1 MENDGDQMPTNANS
15 NRASAPTEKRGP
27 RGKKPPPLTNE
38 QAAIIG
44 ALASLPARARKVL
57 PLTPKQVS
65 ALLAGRAPK
74 TMDKD
79 RRDQRAAIKGG
90 IKVDPTHPMS
100 LPYVPPVGSEREVQY
115 LAQDVLDYLERRAK
129 LVDRSFLKRGSADP
143 AMRGLQSWM
152 SFAGPAETW
161 PFSIQEDG
169 RPLDMAEA
177 IRTGRLTEEAQRLNL
192 REFCDRLADAAS
204 RTGTDRERAEIA
216 RRTPRARAAKRA
228 RQDRWKTPGGPI

>member
-1 MENDGDQMPTNANS
+1 MP
-15 NRASAPTEKRGP
+15 ASANDKAASVATEKRGP

-38 QAAIIG
+38 QAAVIG
-44 ALASLPARARKVL
+44 ALASLPARARKIL

-65 ALLAGRAPK
+65 ALLGGRAPK

-79 RRDQRAAIKGG
+79 RRDQRAAIKDRR
-90 IKVDPTHPMS
+90 KVDPTHPMS

-143 AMRGLQSWM
+143 TMRGLQSWM
-152 SFAGPAETW
+152 SFAPPSETW

-177 IRTGRLTEEAQRLNL
+177 IRTGRLTEQAERLNL
-192 REFCDRLADAAS
+192 REFCDRLAEAAS
-204 RTGTDRERAEIA
+204 RSGTRTERVELDK
-216 RRTPRARAAKRA
+216 RTPRARLSAPERE
-228 RQDRWKTPGGPI
+228 DRWKKPGGPI

>member
-1 MENDGDQMPTNANS
+1 MP
-15 NRASAPTEKRGP
+15 ASANNKPSAESTEKRGP

-65 ALLAGRAPK
+65 ALLGRRAPK

-79 RRDQRAAIKGG
+79 RRDQRAAIKDGR
-90 IKVDPTHPMS
+90 KVDPTHPMS

-152 SFAGPAETW
+152 SFASPSDTW
-161 PFSIQEDG
+161 PFAIQEDG

-177 IRTGRLTEEAQRLNL
+177 IATGRLTQDAERLNL

-204 RTGTDRERAEIA
+204 RSGTRTERAELE
-216 RRTPRARAAKRA
+216 RRTPRARAPEPKREE
-228 RQDRWKTPGGPI
+228 RWKKAGGPI

>member
-1 MENDGDQMPTNANS
+1 MP
-15 NRASAPTEKRGP
+15 ASANDKAAEKRGP
-27 RGKKPPPLTNE
+27 RGKKTPPLTNE

-65 ALLAGRAPK
+65 ALIGGRAPK

-79 RRDQRAAIKGG
+79 RRDQRAAINDGR
-90 IKVDPTHPMS
+90 KVDPTHPMS

-143 AMRGLQSWM
+143 TMRGLQSWM
-152 SFAGPAETW
+152 SFASPSDTW
-161 PFSIQEDG
+161 PFVIQDDG

-177 IRTGRLTEEAQRLNL
+177 IRTGRLTPEAQRLNL
-192 REFCDRLADAAS
+192 REFCDRLAEAAS
-204 RTGTDRERAEIA
+204 RAGTRSERAELE
-216 RRTPRARAAKRA
+216 RRTPRARTPGPKR
-228 RQDRWKTPGGPI
+228 DERWKRPGGPI

>member
-1 MENDGDQMPTNANS
+1 MP
-15 NRASAPTEKRGP
+15 ASANDSPAAESTEKRGP
-27 RGKKPPPLTNE
+27 RGKKPPPITNE

-65 ALLAGRAPK
+65 ALLGGRAPK

-79 RRDQRAAIKGG
+79 RRDQRAAIKDGR
-90 IKVDPTHPMS
+90 KVDPTHPMS

-129 LVDRSFLKRGSADP
+129 LVDRSFLKRDSADP
-143 AMRGLQSWM
+143 EMRGLQSWM
-152 SFAGPAETW
+152 SFASASETW
-161 PFSIQEDG
+161 PFCIQEDG

-177 IRTGRLTEEAQRLNL
+177 IATGRLTEHAERLNL
-192 REFCDRLADAAS
+192 REFCDRLAEAAS
-204 RTGTDRERAEIA
+204 RSGTQTERAELD
-216 RRTPRARAAKRA
+216 RRTPRARATESKREE
-228 RQDRWKTPGGPI
+228 RWKKPGGPI